1 MTSTKPTG
9 LKEGI
14 ELYEHQKFYVTK
26 ILKDIETTNKI
37 NYFISL
43 PQGAGKTLLSLA
55 ILSELI
61 NKGRVEYA
69 LILTP
74 RRVLVDQWI
83 EEANKFFYG
92 LKIMKDPKLSK
103 QNIGKTRTLLKHSQ
117 AHAIAMTIQSFKNYM
132 KKGYFRERDFDLV
145 IIDEASDSTLAKDF
159 LEKYRMSYYLE
170 GLEKWK
176 NLKLLVFPKDVDESK
191 LENMIKKFN
200 EKLSE
205 LIREEP
211 ESIEKLQYE
220 IKDPIIIDDPLVNYF
235 TEVLDNEY
243 RTIRRKVLNLLKK
256 LNIKGYQENLET
268 LLRYKTMQKL
278 KKIYGLDE
286 ETITIIQV
294 LITKYILIK
303 HLLKWFLYSNREEL
317 KRTLLASQFQVKEW
331 LNQKDKK
338 LEKLKE
344 VVKNL
349 LYEGKK
355 IYIYSEY
362 ISTAEMIFFY
372 LKENLNLKDDEI
384 ELITGRVEDQYI
396 RLDRF
401 KKKGKILISTPVFDK
416 GTDIPEVN
424 SAIIF
429 TPSRNIERLH
439 QIKGRIRGG
448 EIITLAYKGYEEEII
463 KQIVQLLRD

>member
-1 MTSTKPTG
+1 MTSAKPTG
-9 LKEGI
+9 LKKGI
-14 ELYEHQKFYVTK
+14 ELYEHQKFYVKK
-26 ILKDIETTNKI
+26 ILKNIETTNKI

-55 ILSELI
+55 ILSKLI
-61 NKGRVEYA
+61 NKGKVEYA

-117 AHAIAMTIQSFKNYM
+117 ADAIAMTIQSFKNYM

-170 GLEKWK
+170 GLENWK
-176 NLKLLVFPKDVDESK
+176 NLKLLVFPKDVDENK

-200 EKLSE
+200 EKFSE

-211 ESIEKLQYE
+211 ESIDKLQYE
-220 IKDPIIIDDPLVNYF
+220 IKEPIVIDDPLVNYF
-235 TEVLDNEY
+235 TEVLNNEY
-243 RTIRRKVLNLLKK
+243 KTIRRKVLNLLKK
-256 LNIKGYQENLET
+256 LDIKGYQENLET
-268 LLRYKTMQKL
+268 LLRHKTMQKL
-278 KKIYGLDE
+278 RKIYGLDK
-286 ETITIIQV
+286 ETTTFIQV

-303 HLLKWFLYSNREEL
+303 HLLKWFLYANREEL
-317 KRTLLASQFQVKEW
+317 NRTLLASQFQVKGW
-331 LNQKDKK
+331 LTYNDKK

-344 VVKNL
+344 IVENL
-349 LYEGKK
+349 LNEGKK

-362 ISTAEMIFFY
+362 ISTAEMIFSY
-372 LKENLNLKDDEI
+372 LKENLNLKDEEI
-384 ELITGRVEDQYI
+384 ELITGNVEDQYI
-396 RLDRF
+396 KLDNF

-416 GTDIPEVN
+416 GADIPEVN

-429 TPSRNIERLH
+429 TLPRNIERLH

-448 EIITLAYKGYEEEII
+448 EIITLAYKGYEENII
-463 KQIVQLLRD
+463 RQLVQLLRD